1 MSGLNYT
8 PDQYLKKELDAA
20 RDILIKNGLSDLDAI
35 IAILKVEVDV
45 IFEIFEFG
53 GFEDD
58 CRGN

>member
-20 RDILIKNGLSDLDAI
+20 RDILSKNGLRDLDAI

-53 GFEDD
+53 GFEE
-58 CRGN
+58 